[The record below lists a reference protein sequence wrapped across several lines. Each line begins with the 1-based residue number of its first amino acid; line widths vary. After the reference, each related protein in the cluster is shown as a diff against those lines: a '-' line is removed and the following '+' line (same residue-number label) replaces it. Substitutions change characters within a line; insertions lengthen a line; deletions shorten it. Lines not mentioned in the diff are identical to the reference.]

1 MRTDTWCPA
10 SFDTERLRG
19 LLSSDIEFEGPLTGR
34 THGIDAFVAGLER
47 FVRSLS
53 ALRVVQMVQNGN
65 EAAVLYDC
73 DLTMPEGTFRFA
85 EFIRVDGDKIR
96 QDTLV
101 FDTVEFRKA
110 AAAAPAS
117 G

>member
-1 MRTDTWCPA
+1 
-10 SFDTERLRG
+10 
-19 LLSSDIEFEGPLTGR
+19 
-34 THGIDAFVAGLER
+34 
-47 FVRSLS
+47 
-53 ALRVVQMVQNGN
+53 MVQSGN

-96 QDTLV
+96 QDRLV
-101 FDTVEFRKA
+101 FDAVEFRKA